1 MSTVGQER
9 FSSNW
14 GFILAAMGS
23 AVGFGNIWRFP
34 VLAGENGG
42 GAFVLLYLL
51 FVFGIGLPA
60 LIATIHVGRSGRA
73 SPIRCF
79 KIIAERNGLSRHWTG
94 LGWLLVMSAFLLLSF
109 FSVVASWT
117 IDYIAMG
124 LSGDLD
130 GLDPKAAQELFV
142 QLQADPM
149 RMALWHGA
157 FMGTTLLI
165 VSRGI
170 RRGIERAVRLLMP
183 LLFILV
189 LVLAIFA
196 MATGDASAAL
206 SFLFTPDF
214 SNITSDV
221 VVLALGQALITLS
234 VGGAG
239 MVVYG
244 AYMSDSAS
252 IPRSAVIIALV
263 DTAVALLAGLM
274 IFPIVFAFGLEAA
287 AGPGLI
293 FVTLPVALS
302 AIPFGGYIAVL
313 FLVLLF
319 VAALTS
325 ALSMFEPVVAWLIE
339 RTGMSRPLAA
349 VVAGLFGWT
358 IGLAA
363 VLSYNLWADIRPLS
377 LFPALADLNIFR
389 ALGYVVAS
397 VSIPLGAFL
406 VAIFVGWK
414 LDPGAELWG
423 EQPAGWKLTA
433 WRMIIRIAVPVALAG
448 VVISNL

>member
-1 MSTVGQER
+1 
-9 FSSNW
+9 
-14 GFILAAMGS
+14 MGS

-79 KIIAERNGLSRHWTG
+79 KLIAERHGLARQWVG
-94 LGWLLVMSAFLLLSF
+94 LGWLLVMSAFVLLSF

-117 IDYIAMG
+117 LDYIAMG
-124 LSGDLD
+124 LVGDLN
-130 GLDPKAAQELFV
+130 GLDPAAARTLFAD
-142 QLQADPM
+142 LQADPM

-170 RRGIERAVRLLMP
+170 RRGIERAVRMLMP
-183 LLFILV
+183 LLFVMV
-189 LVLAIFA
+189 LVLALFA
-196 MATGDASAAL
+196 LVTGDAVAAL
-206 SFLFTPDF
+206 RFLFIPDF
-214 SNITSDV
+214 TYITPEV
-221 VVLALGQALITLS
+221 ALLALGQALITLS

-244 AYMSDSAS
+244 AYMNDSAS
-252 IPRSAVIIALV
+252 IPRSAIIIALV

-274 IFPIVFAFGLEAA
+274 IFPIVFAFGIEAA

-293 FVTLPVALS
+293 FVTIPVALS
-302 AIPFGGYIAVL
+302 AISFGGYIAVL

-319 VAALTS
+319 IAALTS
-325 ALSMFEPVVAWLIE
+325 ALSMFEPVVAWLTE
-339 RTGMSRPLAA
+339 RFGISRPLAA
-349 VVAGLFGWT
+349 LIAGALGWF

-363 VLSYNLWADIRPLS
+363 VLSFNLWADVRPLTLLPS
-377 LFPALADLNIFR
+377 LANLNIFR
-389 ALGYVVAS
+389 ALEYLVANL
-397 VSIPLGAFL
+397 SIPLGALL

-414 LDPGAELWG
+414 LDAGAADLLG
-423 EQPAGWKLTA
+423 NNPAQWQLQAWKLL
-433 WRMIIRIAVPVALAG
+433 IRIAVPLSLAG
-448 VVISNL
+448 VVLSNL